1 MINNQ
6 RKMRKRNQKKIKII
20 KKRTDKRMMS
30 NLKTF
35 KHNNKKNLIKM
46 KIKLR
51 RLEK

>member
-6 RKMRKRNQKKIKII
+6 RKTRKKNQRKIKII
-20 KKRTDKRMMS
+20 KKRTDKHTMS

-46 KIKLR
+46 KIKPR